1 MFALFLFHSHKGR
14 LPPPGL
20 SHTQVKQA
28 TGEEQLEPDL
38 LEKVLVDTLAY
49 FCITINVLKKVF
61 IHVVVLMCLV
71 AVRPHCFMKSIDKI
85 TAVYRLKSFVLK
97 HDTSISMIGMK
108 YPGHGMKS
116 VDEPHNSSDLNKC
129 TR

>member
-1 MFALFLFHSHKGR
+1 MFALFLFLSHKGR

-20 SHTQVKQA
+20 SHTQVKRA
-28 TGEEQLEPDL
+28 TGEKQLEPDQ
-38 LEKVLVDTLAY
+38 LEKVLVDGLAY
-49 FCITINVLKKVF
+49 FFITINVLKKVF

-71 AVRPHCFMKSIDKI
+71 AVRPHCFMKSTDKI

-108 YPGHGMKS
+108 YPGHDMKS
-116 VDEPHNSSDLNKC
+116 VD
-129 TR
+129 